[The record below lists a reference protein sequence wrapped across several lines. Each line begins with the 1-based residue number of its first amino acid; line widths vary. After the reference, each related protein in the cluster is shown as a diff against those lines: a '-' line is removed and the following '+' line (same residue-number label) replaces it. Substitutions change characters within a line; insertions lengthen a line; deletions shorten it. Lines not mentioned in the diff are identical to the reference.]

1 MPKCKKCGK
10 KGLML
15 KLNAQS
21 WCMDCVTEAYTSLE
35 SILTPELRELVD
47 VRRSVNAEKEKLAM
61 LQQKCDA
68 AIAKREEAEKRLI
81 DVSDEIEF
89 QSFSL
94 YRPRYEF
101 AKSEDYK
108 AKLDEIRAKQKA
120 MIKDQK
126 AAICSTSWT
135 VHNSKS
141 EGKKFTRETVKL
153 FVRAFND
160 ECDATVNSVRFSNF
174 DRCRDRIDKSFDAIN
189 NLGKVSDVRLSSA
202 YRDLKIDEL
211 HLAYEYQIKKQE
223 EKEAAA
229 VLRAQQREEAKV
241 AKEIEAARKEAEK
254 EKKHYLQALERLS
267 AQIEAEP
274 DNTDLLTRKSELL
287 ASLDDISAK
296 LEDID
301 YRQSNQRAGYVYII
315 SNVGSFGEGIYKIG
329 MTRRLDPMERVY
341 ELGDASVP
349 FQFDVHAMIFS
360 NDAPKLEAAL
370 HQAFADK
377 RVNMVNTRRE
387 YFRVGLDE
395 IKKVVRENHDKTVEF
410 TEIPEAQQYRESL
423 LMAGSGQTGKNQP
436 AR

>member
-1 MPKCKKCGK
+1 MPKCEKCGK
-10 KGLML
+10 KGLFL
-15 KLNAQS
+15 KLNSQS
-21 WCMDCVTEAYTSLE
+21 WCMDCVTAAYASLD
-35 SILTPELRELVD
+35 SMLTPELRELVD
-47 VRRSVNAEKEKLAM
+47 VRKSVNAEKEKLET
-61 LQQKCDA
+61 LQQKCDT
-68 AIAKREEAEKRLI
+68 AISKCEEAEKKLI

-101 AKSEDYK
+101 AKSEEYK

-120 MIKDQK
+120 MIKDEK
-126 AAICSTSWT
+126 AALCSTSWT
-135 VHNSKS
+135 VHNSES
-141 EGKKFTRETVKL
+141 EGRRFTRETVKL

-160 ECDATVNSVRFSNF
+160 ESEAAVNSVRFSNF
-174 DRCRDRIDKSFDAIN
+174 DRCRDRIEKSFDAIN
-189 NLGKVSDVRLSSA
+189 NLGKVSKVSLNEA

-211 HLAYEYQIKKQE
+211 HLAYEYQVKKQE

-254 EKKHYLQALERLS
+254 ERKHYIQALERLS

-274 DNTDLLTRKSELL
+274 SNADLIARKSELL

-315 SNVGSFGEGIYKIG
+315 SNIGSFGEGVYKIG

-370 HQAFADK
+370 HQAFADR

-387 YFRVGLDE
+387 YFRVSLEE
-395 IKKVVRENHDKTVEF
+395 IKQVVRDNHDKTVEF
-410 TEIPEAQQYRESL
+410 IDLAEAQQYRESL
-423 LMAGSGQTGKNQP
+423 LMAKDGQVVS
-436 AR
+436 